1 MERKKTIFR
10 RANKIKWVTVDKG
23 FIEDKSLSLK
33 AKGMLLYLL
42 SLPDDWKVFLDE
54 LADHH
59 KDGRDSVKS
68 AIRELK
74 DKHYVV
80 FNRPT
85 DKNGKFIEGVYLVY
99 ELPQTDFPPVGKP

>member
-1 MERKKTIFR
+1 
-10 RANKIKWVTVDKG
+10 
-23 FIEDKSLSLK
+23 
-33 AKGMLLYLL
+33 MLLYLL
-42 SLPDDWKVFLDE
+42 SLPDDWKVYLDE

-80 FNRPT
+80 FNQPT
-85 DKNGKFIEGVYLVY
+85 NEHGKFTESIYLIH
-99 ELPQTDFPPVGKP
+99 ECPQTPFPLTENP

>member
-1 MERKKTIFR
+1 MGQTIFR
-10 RANKIKWVTVDKG
+10 KAHKAKWVTVDKG
-23 FIEDKSLSLK
+23 FIEDKDLSLK

-42 SLPDDWKVFLDE
+42 SLPDDWKMYLAE
-54 LADHH
+54 LVNHH

-80 FNRPT
+80 FNQPT
-85 DKNGKFIEGVYLVY
+85 DERGKFTESVYLIY
-99 ELPQTDFPPVGKP
+99 ECPQTGFPLTENS